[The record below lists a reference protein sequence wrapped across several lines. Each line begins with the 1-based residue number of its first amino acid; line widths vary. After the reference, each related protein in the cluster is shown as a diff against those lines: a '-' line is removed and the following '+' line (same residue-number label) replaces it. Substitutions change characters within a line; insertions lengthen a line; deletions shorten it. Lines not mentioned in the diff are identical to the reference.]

1 MITIKPAFGL
11 LELLIVIAIMALLL
25 TIAVP
30 QFSSFIPHYKRTEFF
45 NRFNALTQ
53 AGILRSLKN
62 KKFHT
67 ITFDLEKG
75 LIILEEWSDTEKAK
89 KALPHESLLTKPCPI
104 PKNIEIK
111 QIFIEGFDEIGK
123 YLGNKKAAR
132 IWFFISPEGKT
143 QSVIVNAIDQS
154 NNENPHTLS
163 LILNQFLGQFELYDT
178 FQKP

>member
-1 MITIKPAFGL
+1 MIRAKPAFGL

-30 QFSSFIPHYKRTEFF
+30 QFSSFIPRYQRTQFF
-45 NRFNALTQ
+45 NRLNALVQ

-67 ITFDLEKG
+67 ITFDLEKK
-75 LIILEEWSDTEKAK
+75 LIILEEWSDTEKTK
-89 KALPHESLLTKPCPI
+89 KPIAHESSLTKPCPI
-104 PKNIEIK
+104 PNNIEIK
-111 QIFIEGFDEIGK
+111 QIFIEKFDEIGK

-132 IWFFISPEGKT
+132 VWFFISGEGKT
-143 QSVIVNAIDQS
+143 QSVIVNAIDQK
-154 NNENPHTLS
+154 NNNNQQAIS
-163 LILNQFLGQFELYDT
+163 LVLNTFSGQFELYDS

>member
-1 MITIKPAFGL
+1 MRTIKPAFGL
-11 LELLIVIAIMALLL
+11 LELLVVVAIMALLL

-30 QFSSFIPHYKRTEFF
+30 QFASFIPRYQRTQFF

-67 ITFDLEKG
+67 ITFDLEKA
-75 LIILEEWSDTEKAK
+75 LIILEEWSDTEKIK
-89 KALPHESLLTKPCPI
+89 KPISHESSVTKPCPI

-111 QIFIEGFDEIGK
+111 QIFIEKFDEIGK

-143 QSVIVNAIDQS
+143 QSVIVNAVDQTHID
-154 NNENPHTLS
+154 NPKPLS
-163 LILNQFLGQFELYDT
+163 LVLNPFSGQFEIYDT